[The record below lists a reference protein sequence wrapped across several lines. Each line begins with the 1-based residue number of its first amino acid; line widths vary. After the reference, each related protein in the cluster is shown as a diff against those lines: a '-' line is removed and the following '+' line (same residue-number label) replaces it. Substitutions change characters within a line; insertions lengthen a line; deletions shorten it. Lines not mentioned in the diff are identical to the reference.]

1 MINYKLSHWGCC
13 LIVLFALGVSG
24 CYFDGVSP
32 QERGYSYQE
41 NNMPPSTGG
50 QTTATSQSHSQQKS
64 YASKDTS
71 QKSTPGPKRTA
82 APQLPVI
89 Q

>member
-1 MINYKLSHWGCC
+1 MINYKTIKWRYG
-13 LIVLFALGVSG
+13 LIALFALGVSG
-24 CYFDGVSP
+24 CYFDGASP

-41 NNMPPSTGG
+41 NSMPSTGG
-50 QTTATSQSHSQQKS
+50 QTTSSNQSQLQQKS

>member
-1 MINYKLSHWGCC
+1 MINYKTIKWRYG
-13 LIVLFALGVSG
+13 LIALFALGLSG
-24 CYFDGVSP
+24 CYFDGASP
-32 QERGYSYQE
+32 QERGYYSQD
-41 NNMPPSTGG
+41 NGTFSNGG
-50 QTTATSQSHSQQKS
+50 QTTATNQSQPQQKS

>member
-1 MINYKLSHWGCC
+1 MINYRTIKWRYA
-13 LIVLFALGVSG
+13 LIALFALGVSG
-24 CYFDGVSP
+24 CYFDGASP
-32 QERGYSYQE
+32 QERSYQE
-41 NNMPPSTGG
+41 NNMSSTGG
-50 QTTATSQSHSQQKS
+50 QTTTSNQSQPQQKS

>member
-1 MINYKLSHWGCC
+1 MINYNTTKWKYG
-13 LIVLFALGVSG
+13 LIVVFALGVSG
-24 CYFDGVSP
+24 CYFDGASP
-32 QERGYSYQE
+32 QERGYSSQE
-41 NNMPPSTGG
+41 NGMSSSGR
-50 QTTATSQSHSQQKS
+50 QTSATNQSQPQQKS

>member
-1 MINYKLSHWGCC
+1 MINYKLSQWGYCF
-13 LIVLFALGVSG
+13 IALFALGVSG
-24 CYFDGVSP
+24 CYFDGTSP
-32 QERGYSYQE
+32 QERGYSYQD
-41 NNMPPSTGG
+41 NNMPSTGG
-50 QTTATSQSHSQQKS
+50 QTTATNQSQSQQKS

>member
-1 MINYKLSHWGCC
+1 MINYKSIKWGYG
-13 LIVLFALGVSG
+13 LIAVFVLGVSG
-24 CYFDGVSP
+24 CYLDGTSP
-32 QERGYSYQE
+32 QERGYYSQN
-41 NNMPPSTGG
+41 NNMSAAG
-50 QTTATSQSHSQQKS
+50 QTATNETQSQQKS
-64 YASKDTS
+64 YAAKDPV

>member
-1 MINYKLSHWGCC
+1 MINYKTIKWRYG
-13 LIVLFALGVSG
+13 LIPLFALGVSG
-24 CYFDGVSP
+24 CYFDGTSP
-32 QERGYSYQE
+32 QERGYYSQD
-41 NNMPPSTGG
+41 NGTFSHGG
-50 QTTATSQSHSQQKS
+50 QATATTQSQPQQKS